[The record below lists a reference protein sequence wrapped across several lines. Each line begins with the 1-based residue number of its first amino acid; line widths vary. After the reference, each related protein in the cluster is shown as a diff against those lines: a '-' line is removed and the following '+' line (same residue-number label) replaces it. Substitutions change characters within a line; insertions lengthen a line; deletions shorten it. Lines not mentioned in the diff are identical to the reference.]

1 MTGTIR
7 VKIEALNAGTI
18 VNKLI
23 DSGVYIK
30 NLKEKSK
37 YVIFEIDE
45 KDETSLKKI
54 CKRFHRRY
62 EIISKNNLVNCL
74 RRLKYCFGFMV
85 AVTIMS
91 IFLFTSNLYIYKIN
105 VSVSSDNNFDL
116 EKINKLLKENDII
129 SGVQKK
135 DIDVDKLQNLI
146 VSTQDNVSGC
156 EIKQNGGILDIVIYP
171 GLLKENVSKEN
182 IYSKFNAII
191 TDIEIYA
198 GKTNLKV
205 GDLVKEGDLLIEN
218 NNGAAGKII
227 GKIYLSDYII
237 YNENQYQKVKTGN
250 VIKKRSV
257 SIFNKNLTKLTKF
270 DSFSNFFEE
279 NCVFYVSKNLF
290 LPIQIIETTYSE
302 FELKD
307 VIVPFESQEESLKN
321 KLYNSLVQKAYDEK
335 ITNVTYSVAQENN
348 LVRLDCFIE
357 CEIDLAKWFIININ

>member
-7 VKIEALNAGTI
+7 IKIEALNAGTI

-37 YVIFEIDE
+37 YVIFEINQ
-45 KDETSLKKI
+45 KDEVSLKKI

-62 EIISKNNLVNCL
+62 EIISKNNFVNHV
-74 RRLKYCFGFMV
+74 RKFKYYFGFLV
-85 AVTIMS
+85 AVTIIS

-105 VSVSSDNNFDL
+105 ISVSSEGNFDL
-116 EKINKLLKENDII
+116 ENINRLLKENNIV

-146 VSTQDNVSGC
+146 ISTQDNVAGC
-156 EIKQNGGILDIVIYP
+156 KIKQNGGVLDIVIYP
-171 GLLKENVSKEN
+171 GLLKENVSTEN

-205 GDLVKEGDLLIEN
+205 GDLVKKGDLLIEN
-218 NNGAAGKII
+218 NHGAAGKIT
-227 GKIYLSDYII
+227 GKIYLSDYLI
-237 YNENQYQKVKTGN
+237 YNENQYEKVKTGN
-250 VIKKRSV
+250 VIKKRGI
-257 SIFNKNLTKLTKF
+257 SIFNKNLTKMAKF
-270 DSFSNFFEE
+270 DGFSNFFEE
-279 NCVFYVSKNLF
+279 NCVFYVSKNMF
-290 LPIQIIETTYSE
+290 LPLKIIETTYSE

-307 VIVPFESQEESLKN
+307 VIIPFESQEENLKT
-321 KLYNSLVQKAYDEK
+321 KLYNSLIQKAVDEK
-335 ITNVTYSVAQENN
+335 ITNVTYSVVRENN

-357 CEIDLAKWFIININ
+357 CEVDLANWFIIIIN